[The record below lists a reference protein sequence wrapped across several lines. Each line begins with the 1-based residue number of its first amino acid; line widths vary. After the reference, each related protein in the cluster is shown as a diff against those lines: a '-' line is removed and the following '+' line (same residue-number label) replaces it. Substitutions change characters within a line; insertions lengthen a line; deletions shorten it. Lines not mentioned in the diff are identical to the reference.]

1 MTELI
6 ASNGSTPPA
15 GHSWQEAGAAWGH
28 RSRDWACLFEHY
40 AIDVIQ
46 AIFGRL
52 AVGPDSVLLDV
63 ACGSGLAVR
72 YADAMEATTAGID
85 ASASLIALAR
95 ERTPRADLRVGTMFE
110 LPWADET
117 FDSVVSINGIWGGC
131 EAALAEAFRVLQPG
145 ARIGISFWG
154 NGTPLD
160 LRPTFLAFA
169 TNSPAAHL
177 DGMRRTNNIARPGV
191 AETMLESAGFAVVER
206 GSRVSTLE
214 WPDEDIAWRALASV
228 GPAVPALEH
237 VGADVLRPAVL
248 AALEPCRDKF
258 GIYRYRNDH
267 QFVIARKPGARRRT
281 PTP

>member
-1 MTELI
+1 MSEVI
-6 ASNGSTPPA
+6 APDPSAPPV
-15 GHSWQEAGAAWGH
+15 GHQWKEAGAAWGR

-52 AVGPDSVLLDV
+52 AVGEDSVLLDV

-72 YADAMEATTAGID
+72 YADAMGATTAGID

-95 ERTPRADLRVGTMFE
+95 ERTPGADLRVGTMFE

-117 FDSVVSINGIWGGC
+117 FGSVVSINGIWGGC
-131 EAALAEAFRVLQPG
+131 EAALTEACRVLRPG
-145 ARIGISFWG
+145 GEIGISFWG

-169 TNSPAAHL
+169 ANSPAAHL

-191 AETMLESAGFAVVER
+191 AEAMLEAAGFEVGER

-214 WPDEDIAWRALASV
+214 WPDEEIAWRALASV

-237 VGADVLRPAVL
+237 VGAEVLRPAVL
-248 AALEPCRDKF
+248 AALEPCRDRF

-267 QFVIARKPGARRRT
+267 QFVIAHKPEARAC
-281 PTP
+281 